1 MLFKLTPKGKA
12 IYVNL
17 HCCLTK
23 YRTMETLNR
32 NVLSHSSGDWKSEI
46 SVSRVGFLE
55 AVIENLFHASSLAA
69 GLLAIFNCTSFIE
82 VSPQFFHFSSHDILP
97 ICVSVSKFPLFIKTL
112 AIMGFQGGASGKEY
126 AC

>member
-1 MLFKLTPKGKA
+1 
-12 IYVNL
+12 
-17 HCCLTK
+17 
-23 YRTMETLNR
+23 METLNR

-46 SVSRVGFLE
+46 RVSAGLASWR
-55 AVIENLFHASSLAA
+55 AVRENLFHASSLAG

-97 ICVSVSKFPLFIKTL
+97 IRVSVSKFPLFIKTP
-112 AIMGFQGGASGKEY
+112 AIMGFQGSASGKEY